1 MAFPSLSLQKILAQY
16 QSLLSSLPPSLGLQS
31 QVKGHIHY
39 VPFDSFT
46 LPMTPLIT
54 LFSIGL
60 SCVSPTLDNLSFEVR
75 GSLPVQVYVYNVII
89 ILEEFLPEER
99 MKERMHK

>member
-1 MAFPSLSLQKILAQY
+1 
-16 QSLLSSLPPSLGLQS
+16 
-31 QVKGHIHY
+31 
-39 VPFDSFT
+39 
-46 LPMTPLIT
+46 MTPLIT

-60 SCVSPTLDNLSFEVR
+60 SCVSPRLDNLSFEVR

-99 MKERMHK
+99 MKGRMHECLNKPDYLCIRISSPLSMSSQGLKIDFQGST